1 MSNGA
6 LEILLFGLMVATLL
20 AGVPIA
26 YSLGISSL
34 VVMVLLDIPMSA
46 VVHALALPLRS
57 YVLLAIP
64 FFILVSALMN
74 TTQVTQGLVDFV
86 DRSVGQIRGA
96 IGYVTVLTS
105 MIFAGMT
112 GSANA
117 DAAAIGKVFIPA
129 MEQKGFSK
137 EFAVALTTVS
147 GTIGGIIPPSITMII
162 WAAFTDTSVGGLFL
176 GGIIPGL
183 LVGGAF
189 MACVWYRAHKD
200 HMPLGAPSS
209 WRTRSNAFIKT
220 LPLFPVPIIILG
232 GIVLGLFTPTESGAA
247 AILYIVI
254 VTLVLRRLTVKSI
267 TDALGESIQLLGPI
281 YFSIMNAVLFGWVLS
296 YLNFAKSLE
305 SLIGWFSISPTG
317 FLFFV
322 VILFLIL
329 GTFMST
335 VEMIVIFAPTIAV
348 VSRSLGIDP
357 IFLGV
362 VASMT
367 MLIGLATPP
376 YGLCLM
382 IESNIAGIPI
392 MRAFMRTIPL
402 ILVEVSVVFI
412 LILYPGLITWLPTLL
427 MPAH

>member
-1 MSNGA
+1 MSNGV
-6 LEILLFGLMVATLL
+6 LEGLLFFLMLFTLL
-20 AGVPIA
+20 TGVPIA
-26 YSLGISSL
+26 YSLGISSIII
-34 VVMVLLDIPMSA
+34 MVLMEIPMSA
-46 VVHALALPLRS
+46 AVHALEVPLRS

-74 TTQVTQGLVDFV
+74 STRITHGLVDFV
-86 DRSVGQIRGA
+86 DRSVGRIRGS
-96 IGYVTVLTS
+96 IGYVAVLTS

-117 DAAAIGKVFIPA
+117 DAAAIGKIFIPA
-129 MEQKGFSK
+129 MQEKGFTK

-183 LVGGAF
+183 LVGFAF
-189 MACVWYRAHKD
+189 MAAVWYRARKD
-200 HMPLGAPSS
+200 NVPMGEPSS
-209 WRTRSNAFIKT
+209 WQERRDSFIRT

-254 VTLVLRRLTVKSI
+254 IALVLRRLTAKSI
-267 TDALGESIQLLGPI
+267 LEALGESLQLLGPI

-296 YLNFAKSLE
+296 YLDFASSLE
-305 SLIGWFSISPTG
+305 SLIGWFGVSATG
-317 FLFFV
+317 FLIFV
-322 VILFLIL
+322 VLLFLIL

-348 VSRSLGIDP
+348 IARDLGIDP

-362 VASMT
+362 IASMT
-367 MLIGLATPP
+367 MLVGLATPP

-392 MRAFMRTIPL
+392 MRAFARTIPL
-402 ILVEVSVVFI
+402 ILVEVTVILFLVFF
-412 LILYPGLITWLPTLL
+412 PGLITWLPEAL
-427 MPAH
+427 MPTG